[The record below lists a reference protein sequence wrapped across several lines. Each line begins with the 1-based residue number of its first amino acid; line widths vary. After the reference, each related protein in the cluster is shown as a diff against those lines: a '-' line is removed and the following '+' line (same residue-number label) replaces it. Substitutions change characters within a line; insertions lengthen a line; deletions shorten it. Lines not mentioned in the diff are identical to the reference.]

1 MSTAAIRQKLQEYI
15 RFADDKKVKAI
26 YVILENEIEE
36 KHEEWSKEF
45 ENEILRRI
53 EDYESGKDKGIS
65 RREVTRK
72 VAALAKKR

>member
-45 ENEILRRI
+45 EDEILRRI

-72 VAALAKKR
+72 VEALAKKR